1 MRNVY
6 IPKLTR
12 KHPRSPYVI
21 PNPAQLGKGPR
32 HAGEPL
38 VASAGRAPPTMT
50 HDILA
55 YRPSDLTINWAQR
68 VVRNNCPGVIVSDV
82 ATLSVNIGTTTRV
95 RLAIEHDGPAA
106 LPRRWFVKLP
116 SLNWRARLITALPG
130 LLHTEARFYKETAHA
145 VPLAVPGFLAAESKL
160 GKGATLVLADVTET
174 GATAGNPG
182 DALTPAQAT
191 LVIEQLARFH
201 AFFWNKV
208 ALAQT
213 YRWLAG
219 PVRRLED
226 HLGTALAV
234 PLMQL
239 GLKRSGK
246 LVPGA
251 IRRWAVRYARHRRQA
266 MRFLSDAPQTLVHH
280 DCHPGNIFW
289 RQSQPGLL
297 DWQLVRFGE
306 GIADVSYF
314 LATALKPDVRR
325 THEALFLAT
334 YAQALA
340 DHGVKGIEPDSLWQ
354 RYRAHLAY
362 PFEAM
367 IVSLAVGGMIEPES
381 IHELIRRVTAAVED
395 LDAFAAIP
403 I

>member
-1 MRNVY
+1 M
-6 IPKLTR
+6 KQ
-12 KHPRSPYVI
+12 K
-21 PNPAQLGKGPR
+21 
-32 HAGEPL
+32 
-38 VASAGRAPPTMT
+38 
-50 HDILA
+50 ILA
-55 YRPSDLTINWAQR
+55 RRPSDLTIDWAQR
-68 VVRNNCPGVIVSDV
+68 VVKHGYPDVIVSDV
-82 ATLSVNIGTTTRV
+82 TTVSVDIGTTTRV

-116 SLNWRARLITALPG
+116 SLDWRARLITALPG
-130 LLHTEARFYKETAHA
+130 LLHTEVRFYKEAAHA
-145 VPLAVPGFLAAESKL
+145 VPLAVPGFLAAQSKP
-160 GKGATLVLADVTET
+160 GRGATLVLGDVTEA
-174 GATAGNPG
+174 GATAGRPG

-208 ALAQT
+208 ALAHT

-234 PLMQL
+234 PLMQR
-239 GLKRSGK
+239 GLKRAGK
-246 LVPGA
+246 LVPAAVRG
-251 IRRWAVRYARHRRQA
+251 WAVRYARHRRQA
-266 MRFLSDAPQTLVHH
+266 MRFLSDGPQTLVHH

-306 GIADVSYF
+306 GVADISYF
-314 LATALKPDVRR
+314 LATALKPEVRR
-325 THEALFLAT
+325 AHEARFLTT
-334 YAQALA
+334 YAQVLA
-340 DHGVKGIEPDSLWQ
+340 QHGITGIDPGSLWQ

-381 IHELIRRVTAAVED
+381 NHELIRRVAAAVED

>member
-1 MRNVY
+1 M
-6 IPKLTR
+6 K
-12 KHPRSPYVI
+12 
-21 PNPAQLGKGPR
+21 
-32 HAGEPL
+32 
-38 VASAGRAPPTMT
+38 

-55 YRPSDLTINWAQR
+55 HRPSDLTIDWAQR
-68 VVRNNCPGVIVSDV
+68 VVGNNCPGVIVSNV
-82 ATLSVNIGTTTRV
+82 ATVSIDIGTTTRV
-95 RLAIEHDGPAA
+95 RLAIEHDGPVTM
-106 LPRRWFVKLP
+106 PRRWFVKLP
-116 SLNWRARLITALPG
+116 SLNWRARVITALPG
-130 LLHTEARFYKETAHA
+130 LLHTEVRFYRETAHA
-145 VPLAVPGFLAAESKL
+145 IPLAVPGFLAAESKL
-160 GKGATLVLADVTET
+160 GRGTTLVLADVTET
-174 GATAGNPG
+174 GATTGKPG
-182 DALTPAQAT
+182 DALTPAQAM

-201 AFFWNKV
+201 AFFSDKV
-208 ALAQT
+208 ALGET

-234 PLMQL
+234 PLMQR
-239 GLKRSGK
+239 GLRLAGK

-251 IRRWAVRYARHRRQA
+251 IRRWAVRYARHRRGA
-266 MRFLSDAPQTLVHH
+266 MRFLANAPQTLVHH
-280 DCHPGNIFW
+280 DCHAGNIFW

-314 LATALKPDVRR
+314 LATALQPEVRR
-325 THEALFLAT
+325 MHETLFLTT

-340 DHGVKGIEPDSLWQ
+340 AHGVTGLEPSSLWQ

-381 IHELIRRVTAAVED
+381 NHELIRRVTAAVED